1 MQKIRLRH
9 KSGVCGPLTVD
20 QIAST
25 DLFFCISESTSN
37 DLQWLFNIP
46 KEKSITALLG
56 NNVNTEIAAKARNL
70 IGDQDVEPY
79 FLVLGTIEP
88 RKNIALIFSWLS
100 KNPALLK
107 KYKFV
112 FAGRHGWGPT
122 FADIAQK
129 CELSDFVKSGRLI
142 HFGYVDEALKA
153 TLLVGA
159 QAIFYPSIFEG
170 FGLPVLEAM
179 ELGVPVLASCS
190 TSIPEVLGDHGYY
203 FDPYSIDSLDRAFS
217 SYLFDQCANKLNSV
231 IDNAKAR
238 ASEFTYDKTYAVIC
252 DALRTNFLNSET
264 SQLIQPESLTM
275 ANNNSENLQ
284 QSTLTVRH
292 PPKIKKKKNNRH
304 ISIR

>member
-112 FAGRHGWGPT
+112 
-122 FADIAQK
+122 
-129 CELSDFVKSGRLI
+129 LS
-142 HFGYVDEALKA
+142 
-153 TLLVGA
+153 
-159 QAIFYPSIFEG
+159 
-170 FGLPVLEAM
+170 
-179 ELGVPVLASCS
+179 
-190 TSIPEVLGDHGYY
+190 
-203 FDPYSIDSLDRAFS
+203 
-217 SYLFDQCANKLNSV
+217 
-231 IDNAKAR
+231 
-238 ASEFTYDKTYAVIC
+238 
-252 DALRTNFLNSET
+252 
-264 SQLIQPESLTM
+264 
-275 ANNNSENLQ
+275 
-284 QSTLTVRH
+284 
-292 PPKIKKKKNNRH
+292 
-304 ISIR
+304 IS